1 MYHTM
6 NGRDIHNRD
15 EIIVSVSGIYE
26 FNEAYFQ
33 TEVYDRT
40 AGIQRGRYKKVE
52 SENMEQ
58 RRQKYER
65 VRDARKT

>member
-1 MYHTM
+1 MHHTM
-6 NGRDIHNRD
+6 NSRDIHNRD

-40 AGIQRGRYKKVE
+40 AGIQRGRYKKVK
-52 SENMEQ
+52 SDHMRQ
-58 RRQKYER
+58 RRQRYER
-65 VRDARKT
+65 VESARKI